1 MPSKTGAMTL
11 AEPLFK
17 ASARAGL
24 RTAAASIRRCVRA
37 LLKKTPD
44 TFLRFGHA
52 MHEAIVYANAHLSDT
67 TDLVAQ
73 YTKVDPAIIAKST
86 RTTDSEY
93 LSGADIQPVIDFAVR
108 CGLVDKAVD
117 GDLLVGAAA
126 RRPAR

>member
-1 MPSKTGAMTL
+1 
-11 AEPLFK
+11 
-17 ASARAGL
+17 
-24 RTAAASIRRCVRA
+24 
-37 LLKKTPD
+37 
-44 TFLRFGHA
+44 